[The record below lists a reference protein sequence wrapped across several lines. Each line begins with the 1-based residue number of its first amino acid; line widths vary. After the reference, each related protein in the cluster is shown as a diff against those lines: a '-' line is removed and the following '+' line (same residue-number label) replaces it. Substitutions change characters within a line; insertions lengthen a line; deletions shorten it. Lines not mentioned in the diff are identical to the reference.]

1 MIASKSIDDRSARST
16 GEPFVIAPKGCR
28 QWGRDKRSKPIPIL
42 PPPISDRRIGVAR
55 LALIMTVLAWAGYF
69 VSWIFEDLLAT
80 NQSTAVGRTEAIIY
94 LVIVTTLSAST
105 VGYLLSRLG
114 FFYRA
119 RAYHRA
125 SRVVVEDFFCRDA
138 PSLTVLVPA
147 YQEDARVVRN
157 TLLSAALQE
166 YPDMRIVLLIDDPS
180 EPRTRMAYDLLT
192 AAESLPK
199 EIQELV
205 AGPAARYA
213 AALARFDEKYLGK
226 DQIDSDAVGNLALE
240 YEAAASWVDD
250 LATSEDVVD
259 HADAFFANEVL
270 RKLAEELAGLG
281 SALRDAE
288 AEGVSF
294 SRVRARQLYQ
304 RLAWIFQ
311 AELTSFQR
319 KRFVSLSHEPNKA
332 MNLNSY
338 IGLMGG
344 SYREVLTPDGPAL
357 VLASDGNGDIAVP
370 DPDYVLTL
378 DADSVLLPEY
388 CLRLVH
394 LLEQQEYRKV
404 AIAQT
409 PYSAFPGSATRI
421 ERMAGATT
429 DLQHIVHQGLTY
441 YDATFWVGANA
452 VIRKKALDE
461 IVQTSYSGDWELRT
475 YIQDRTVIEDT
486 ESTIELGIRD
496 WQLYN
501 VPERLSYSATPP
513 DFGSLCIQRRRWAT
527 GGLLIL
533 PKLHRQR
540 RARKARGDRT
550 RFGELFLR
558 WNYMASITWSSLSL
572 LVLLAFPFNATLI
585 SPWLFLLPLPY
596 FLAMASDLRY
606 CGYKRTDVVRLYGFN
621 LILLP
626 VNLAGVVATLVQA
639 ITASKA
645 SFARTPKIRDRTVTP
660 FIFLAA
666 PFLLAGLSGFTF
678 LYAYEHAR
686 RQNMAYAALNV
697 LLILYAI
704 IAFIGVRNC
713 IADTWLHAKQL
724 LYKPAVPRS
733 RRRVLRRK
741 KTAALP
747 VVTPNW
753 RAVLH
758 AGDDHPASWPSSV
771 RELLAGAST
780 EPVGGIPESTEFRT
794 VFQPVFHLATGDVV
808 GYEALSR
815 FNDGSSTERRIA
827 DAVAA
832 QAGMALEEVLL
843 RAALQAA
850 AELSTQPWL
859 ALKVS
864 PRLLVAEAGV
874 RRLIEQQKRLVVV
887 EVTEPSTSDLTPELR
902 RLKSLLPDNARIAL
916 EHVRMGYKTLAALV
930 ELEPDFVKLDRSAV
944 AGIANDK
951 ARRVQVRTLI
961 ELASEHRSTVIAT
974 GIESPSDLYALEMLN
989 VDLGQG
995 FLLGE
1000 PKEMVDA

>member
-1 MIASKSIDDRSARST
+1 MIASESIDGRSAMSK
-16 GEPFVIAPKGCR
+16 GEPFVIAPKGRR

-55 LALIMTVLAWAGYF
+55 LALIMTVVAWAGYF
-69 VSWIFEDLLAT
+69 VNWIFEDLLAKG
-80 NQSTAVGRTEAIIY
+80 QSTAVGRTEAITY

-119 RAYHRA
+119 RAHYRA
-125 SRVVVEDFFCRDA
+125 SRAVIENFFCRDA
-138 PSLTVLVPA
+138 PTLTVLVPA

-180 EPRTRMAYDLLT
+180 HPRTRRAYDLLT
-192 AAESLPK
+192 AAESVPK
-199 EIQELV
+199 EIEELL
-205 AGPAARYA
+205 AGPTARYA

-226 DQIDSDAVGNLALE
+226 DQIDSGAVGNLALE
-240 YEAAASWVDD
+240 YEAAASWLED
-250 LATSEDVVD
+250 LATSEDVID
-259 HADAFFANEVL
+259 HTDAFFANEVL

-294 SRVRARQLYQ
+294 PRVRARQLYQ
-304 RLAWIFQ
+304 RLASTFQ
-311 AELTSFQR
+311 ADLTSFQR

-357 VLASDGNGDIAVP
+357 VPAGDGNADIVVP
-370 DPDYVLTL
+370 DPEYVLTL

-409 PYSAFPGSATRI
+409 PYSAFPGAATRI
-421 ERMAGATT
+421 ERIAGATT

-452 VIRKKALDE
+452 VVRKKALDD
-461 IVQTSYSGDWELRT
+461 IVQTSYSGDWEIRT

-550 RFGELFLR
+550 RFGETFLR

-572 LVLLAFPFNATLI
+572 LILLAFPFNATLI

-596 FLAMASDLRY
+596 FWAIASDLRY
-606 CGYKRTDVVRLYGFN
+606 CGYKRTDVIRLYGFN

-645 SFARTPKIRDRTVTP
+645 AFARTPKIRDRTVTP
-660 FIFLAA
+660 LIFLVT

-678 LYAYEHAR
+678 LYAYQHAR

-713 IADTWLHAKQL
+713 IADAWLHTKQL
-724 LYKPAVPRS
+724 LYKPAAPRS

-741 KTAALP
+741 KAVALP
-747 VVTPNW
+747 VFTPNW

-758 AGDDHPASWPSSV
+758 VGDDHPVSWPSSV
-771 RELLAGAST
+771 RELLASAST
-780 EPVGGIPESTEFRT
+780 EPVGGIPEPTEFQT

-832 QAGMALEEVLL
+832 GAGMALEEVLF
-843 RAALQAA
+843 RAALKGA
-850 AELSTQPWL
+850 AELPTQPWL
-859 ALKVS
+859 ALKAS
-864 PRLLVAEAGV
+864 PRLLVTEEDV
-874 RRLIEQQKRLVVV
+874 RSLIEQQSRIVVV

-902 RLKSLLPDNARIAL
+902 RLRSLLPDNARIAL
-916 EHVRMGYKTLAALV
+916 EHAHMGYKTLAALV

-944 AGIANDK
+944 AGIADDK
-951 ARRVQVRTLI
+951 ARRVQVRTLV
-961 ELASEHRSTVIAT
+961 ELAAEHRSTVIAA
-974 GIESPSDLYALEMLN
+974 GIESPSDRDALEVLN

-995 FLLGE
+995 FLLGR
-1000 PKEMVDA
+1000 PGEMVDA

>member
-1 MIASKSIDDRSARST
+1 
-16 GEPFVIAPKGCR
+16 VIAPKGCR

-1000 PKEMVDA
+1000 SKEMVDA

>member
-1 MIASKSIDDRSARST
+1 MNASERVNAHSARSGGDHFVT
-16 GEPFVIAPKGCR
+16 GAKGRR
-28 QWGRDKRSKPIPIL
+28 QWGRDKRSKPIPII

-55 LALIMTVLAWAGYF
+55 LALITTVLAWAGYL
-69 VSWIFEDLLAT
+69 VSWIFEDLLAKG
-80 NQSTAVGRTEAIIY
+80 QSNAVGRTEAITY

-105 VGYLLSRLG
+105 IGYLLSRLG

-119 RAYHRA
+119 RAHHRA
-125 SRVVVEDFFCRDA
+125 SRALIDDFFCRDA
-138 PSLTVLVPA
+138 PTLTVLVPA

-180 EPRTRMAYDLLT
+180 HPRTRRAYELLT

-199 EIQELV
+199 EIEELLS
-205 AGPAARYA
+205 GPSTRYA
-213 AALARFDEKYLGK
+213 AALARFDEKFLGK
-226 DQIDSDAVGNLALE
+226 DQINSGAVGNLAME
-240 YEAAASWVDD
+240 YEAAASWLDD
-250 LATSEDVVD
+250 LAASEDVID
-259 HADAFFANEVL
+259 HADAFLANEVL
-270 RKLAEELAGLG
+270 RKLAADLANLG
-281 SALRDAE
+281 RALRDAE
-288 AEGVSF
+288 FEGASF
-294 SRVRARQLYQ
+294 PRVRARQLYQ
-304 RLAWIFQ
+304 RLAWTFQ
-311 AELTSFQR
+311 ADLSSFQR

-357 VLASDGNGDIAVP
+357 VPAGDGQTDFAVP
-370 DPDYVLTL
+370 DPEYVLTL

-409 PYSAFPGSATRI
+409 PYSAFPGAATRI

-452 VIRKKALDE
+452 VIRKKALDD
-461 IVQTSYSGDWELRT
+461 IVQTSYSGDWEIRT

-496 WQLYN
+496 WQLVN

-550 RFGELFLR
+550 RFGETFLR

-596 FLAMASDLRY
+596 FCAMASDLRY
-606 CGYKRTDVVRLYGFN
+606 CGYKRTDVIRLYGFN

-626 VNLAGVVATLVQA
+626 VNLTGVVATLVQA

-645 SFARTPKIRDRTVTP
+645 AFARTPKIRDRTITP
-660 FIFLAA
+660 LLFLVA
-666 PFLLAGLSGFTF
+666 PFLLVGLSGFTF
-678 LYAYEHAR
+678 LYAYELAR
-686 RQNMAYAALNV
+686 RQNLAYAALNV

-704 IAFIGVRNC
+704 IAFIGLKNC
-713 IADTWLHAKQL
+713 VVDVWLHTKQL
-724 LYKPAVPRS
+724 LYKPASPKS
-733 RRRVLRRK
+733 RRRVLHSK
-741 KTAALP
+741 KAATVP
-747 VVTPNW
+747 TVAPNW
-753 RAVLH
+753 RAVLYV
-758 AGDDHPASWPSSV
+758 GDDHPVSWPTSV

-780 EPVGGIPESTEFRT
+780 EPVGGLPEPTEFQT
-794 VFQPVFHLATGDVV
+794 VFQPVIHLATGEVV

-815 FNDGSSTERRIA
+815 FKDGSSTERRIA

-832 QAGMALEEVLL
+832 GAGMALEEVLF

-850 AELSTQPWL
+850 HDLPAQPWL
-859 ALKVS
+859 ALKAS
-864 PRLLVAEAGV
+864 PRLLVGEEDV
-874 RRLIEQQKRLVVV
+874 RSRIAQQRRIVVV

-902 RLKSLLPDNARIAL
+902 RLRSLLPQNTRIAL
-916 EHVRMGYKTLAALV
+916 EHARMGYKTLAALV

-944 AGIANDK
+944 DGIADDK
-951 ARRVQVRTLI
+951 ARRVQVRTLL
-961 ELASEHRSTVIAT
+961 ELAAEHRCTVIAA
-974 GIESPSDLYALEMLN
+974 GIESPADRYALEALN

-995 FLLGE
+995 FLLGR
-1000 PKEMVDA
+1000 PREMIDA

>member
-1 MIASKSIDDRSARST
+1 
-16 GEPFVIAPKGCR
+16 
-28 QWGRDKRSKPIPIL
+28 
-42 PPPISDRRIGVAR
+42 
-55 LALIMTVLAWAGYF
+55 
-69 VSWIFEDLLAT
+69 
-80 NQSTAVGRTEAIIY
+80 
-94 LVIVTTLSAST
+94 VTTLSAST

>member
-1 MIASKSIDDRSARST
+1 MIASQSIDGRSARSK
-16 GEPFVIAPKGCR
+16 GEHFAIAPKGRR

-55 LALIMTVLAWAGYF
+55 LALITTVLAWAGYF
-69 VSWIFEDLLAT
+69 VNWIFEDLLAKG
-80 NQSTAVGRTEAIIY
+80 QSTAVGRTEAITY

-119 RAYHRA
+119 RAHHRA
-125 SRVVVEDFFCRDA
+125 TRAVIEDLFCRDA
-138 PSLTVLVPA
+138 PTLTVLVPA

-166 YPDMRIVLLIDDPS
+166 YPDLRIVLLIDDPS
-180 EPRTRMAYDLLT
+180 HPRTRRAYDLLT
-192 AAESLPK
+192 AAESIPK
-199 EIQELV
+199 EIEELL

-213 AALARFDEKYLGK
+213 VALARFDEMHLGR
-226 DQIDSDAVGNLALE
+226 DQIDSGAVGSLALE
-240 YEAAASWVDD
+240 YEAAASWLED
-250 LATSEDVVD
+250 LAASEDVID
-259 HADAFFANEVL
+259 HSDAFLANEVL

-281 SALRDAE
+281 RALRDAE

-294 SRVRARQLYQ
+294 PRVRARQLYQ
-304 RLAWIFQ
+304 RLTWTFQ

-344 SYREVLTPDGPAL
+344 SYREVMTPDGPAL
-357 VLASDGNGDIAVP
+357 VPAGDGDAVVAVP
-370 DPDYVLTL
+370 DPEYVLTL

-421 ERMAGATT
+421 ERIAGATT
-429 DLQHIVHQGLTY
+429 DLQYMVHQGLTY

-452 VIRKKALDE
+452 VIRKKALDD
-461 IVQTSYSGDWELRT
+461 IVQTSYSGDWEIRT

-540 RARKARGDRT
+540 RARKARGART
-550 RFGELFLR
+550 RFGETFLR

-572 LVLLAFPFNATLI
+572 LILLAFPFNATLI

-596 FLAMASDLRY
+596 FWAIASDLRY
-606 CGYKRTDVVRLYGFN
+606 CGYKRTDVIRLYGFN

-645 SFARTPKIRDRTVTP
+645 AFARTPKIRDRTVTP
-660 FIFLAA
+660 LIFLVA
-666 PFLLAGLSGFTF
+666 PFLLAGLSAFTF
-678 LYAYEHAR
+678 LYSYQHAR
-686 RQNMAYAALNV
+686 RQNMAYAALNM

-713 IADTWLHAKQL
+713 IADAWLHTKQL
-724 LYKPAVPRS
+724 LYKPATPRS
-733 RRRVLRRK
+733 SRQVLRRK
-741 KTAALP
+741 KTAAVP
-747 VVTPNW
+747 VVTANW

-758 AGDDHPASWPSSV
+758 VGDNPASWPSSV

-780 EPVGGIPESTEFRT
+780 KLVGGIPEPTEFQT
-794 VFQPVFHLATGDVV
+794 VFQPVIHLATGDVV

-832 QAGMALEEVLL
+832 GAGTALEEVLF

-850 AELSTQPWL
+850 AEMPTQPWL
-859 ALKVS
+859 ALKAS
-864 PRLLVAEAGV
+864 PRLLVAEEDV
-874 RRLIEQQKRLVVV
+874 RNLIGQQSRIVVI
-887 EVTEPSTSDLTPELR
+887 EVTEPSTSGLTPELR
-902 RLKSLLPDNARIAL
+902 RLRSLLPDNARIAL
-916 EHVRMGYKTLAALV
+916 EHARMGYKTLAALV
-930 ELEPDFVKLDRSAV
+930 ELEPDFIKLDRSAV
-944 AGIANDK
+944 AAIADDK
-951 ARRVQVRTLI
+951 ARRVQVRTLV
-961 ELASEHRSTVIAT
+961 ELAGEHNSTVIAA
-974 GIESPSDLYALEMLN
+974 GIESPSDLRALEVLS

-995 FLLGE
+995 FLLGR
-1000 PKEMVDA
+1000 PREMIDA